1 MQSQS
6 WLVDAWFLFLFFFI
20 SRSLHLCSPLGCSCS
35 NSSCCYSCSG
45 LYECVRW
52 KMFALEKVPKILTL
66 LHTFSI
72 WWWAFSLSCCG
83 CKHGRLKSQF
93 SPASVLHLFSQF
105 DLLLFSLTRGWGAL
119 HARTHAYSYK
129 CIKREQGL
137 FYTFR
142 RRGLCRCE
150 IFFCMGKCFD
160 HNHCV
165 QWKEWVMY
173 RREGMLRSIFSPLL
187 QNKKR
192 GSFQVFNVWCRN
204 RTVSS
209 TTQYILHVPKYI
221 LFKGFSLECAQ
232 YR

>member
-66 LHTFSI
+66 LHTFFLSLMMSI
-72 WWWAFSLSCCG
+72 LSLSCCG

-129 CIKREQGL
+129 CIKKGARA
-137 FYTFR
+137 
-142 RRGLCRCE
+142 
-150 IFFCMGKCFD
+150 
-160 HNHCV
+160 
-165 QWKEWVMY
+165 
-173 RREGMLRSIFSPLL
+173 
-187 QNKKR
+187 
-192 GSFQVFNVWCRN
+192 
-204 RTVSS
+204 
-209 TTQYILHVPKYI
+209 ILHFPKKGVVSVWDFFLYGEVFRSQPLCAMERVSDVQKGRNVTLNFFSTITKQKTRKLSSLQCLMQESYGFFYYTVYI
-221 LFKGFSLECAQ
+221 ACTKI
-232 YR
+232 YII

>member
-129 CIKREQGL
+129 CIKKGAGL

-173 RREGMLRSIFSPLL
+173 RTIGAGRNVTLNFFSTITKQKTRKLSSL
-187 QNKKR
+187 QCLMQESY
-192 GSFQVFNVWCRN
+192 GFFYY
-204 RTVSS
+204 TV
-209 TTQYILHVPKYI
+209 YIACTKIYI
-221 LFKGFSLECAQ
+221 I
-232 YR
+232 

>member
-1 MQSQS
+1 MS
-6 WLVDAWFLFLFFFI
+6 
-20 SRSLHLCSPLGCSCS
+20 
-35 NSSCCYSCSG
+35 
-45 LYECVRW
+45 
-52 KMFALEKVPKILTL
+52 IL
-66 LHTFSI
+66 
-72 WWWAFSLSCCG
+72 SLSCSG

-119 HARTHAYSYK
+119 HAHTRIQGYSTLSEEGGCVGVRIFLWGSVWSQPLCAMERVSDVQNNRGGKECYAQFCLHYYK
-129 CIKREQGL
+129 
-137 FYTFR
+137 
-142 RRGLCRCE
+142 
-150 IFFCMGKCFD
+150 
-160 HNHCV
+160 
-165 QWKEWVMY
+165 
-173 RREGMLRSIFSPLL
+173 
-187 QNKKR
+187 KKR

>member
-35 NSSCCYSCSG
+35 NSSCCCYSCSG

-66 LHTFSI
+66 FHTFSL
-72 WWWAFSLSCCG
+72 WWWAFSLSHAVAVNTEDW
-83 CKHGRLKSQF
+83 KV

-129 CIKREQGL
+129 CIRKGARAILHFPKKGVVSVWD
-137 FYTFR
+137 
-142 RRGLCRCE
+142 
-150 IFFCMGKCFD
+150 FFSVRKCFD

-173 RREGMLRSIFSPLL
+173 RTIGAGRNVTLNFVSTITKKNEEAFKSSMSDAGIVRFLLLHSIYCMY
-187 QNKKR
+187 QNIYYLR
-192 GSFQVFNVWCRN
+192 GS
-204 RTVSS
+204 
-209 TTQYILHVPKYI
+209 L
-221 LFKGFSLECAQ
+221 
-232 YR
+232 